1 MKSGFSIGRAFAGFL
16 LGSFVIT
23 LLLAGAGVWWAGK
36 QAFVRHQDAVLR
48 SDLRAVAE
56 AQRRLI
62 DAHTR
67 GLDYLA
73 RRPLV
78 AQAVMGEERSLA
90 DLADFLRAF
99 DIDPGI
105 LRVEIYDI
113 LLEPLIAQ
121 GIASGGRSRFP
132 AALRRVMAE
141 EIIESGAARLF
152 NHARAADGEVLLI
165 ALPVESYG
173 VAEGALVAELLMPRL
188 LPVTEWKSIA
198 RVEIV
203 GRHEM
208 ADLPKAGST
217 PVAAPVATPGAGT
230 IEGTIEGAVADAGG
244 ERIILEIPGTS
255 LLLAVTP
262 DRSALGDAR
271 THLLVTSLVAL
282 AAALSLAF
290 LAAYV
295 VGHQAIVGPQRA
307 LEISRRRLI
316 ASEAKAREMASI
328 VQQTNDAIVLTD
340 AQGRVTWC
348 NAAVEEISGYSL
360 AEMIGR
366 KPGEVLQGPDTD
378 RATTR
383 AIGRA
388 LRARRPHRCEILNYR
403 KTGEPYWL
411 DLNLVPLFDSA
422 GLIRSFVA
430 IERDVTEAKERE
442 RQLADAREAA
452 EAATRAKS
460 NFLANMSHEI
470 RTPMNGI
477 VGMADLLSETPLGN
491 AQALYVDTIR
501 ESASALL
508 TIINDILDLSKVEAG
523 RVVLAPE
530 PVDIAQL
537 MEEVARLLA
546 PAATERGLEIVVD
559 DRLNAGDGF
568 RRIFRADRARLR
580 QILINLAGNA
590 CKFTERGHVV
600 LALSGP
606 PQATGATAALT
617 IVVRD
622 SGIGI
627 PADRIGDIFHAF
639 EQADNATERRFEGTG
654 LGLAITQR
662 LVGLMGGTIAV
673 TSTLGEGS
681 VFTARLGLV
690 EEEVVE
696 APAEEPRRPVRP
708 ASSPPTRT
716 PPGGPPAL
724 RVAVV
729 SPVAAARQ
737 LIAAQLRLEG
747 IA

>member
-1 MKSGFSIGRAFAGFL
+1 
-16 LGSFVIT
+16 
-23 LLLAGAGVWWAGK
+23 
-36 QAFVRHQDAVLR
+36 
-48 SDLRAVAE
+48 VAE

-208 ADLPKAGST
+208 ADLPKA
-217 PVAAPVATPGAGT
+217 VATPGA
-230 IEGTIEGAVADAGG
+230 GTIEGAVADAGG

-600 LALSGP
+600 LGLSGP

-627 PADRIGDIFHAF
+627 PADRIGDIFAF
-639 EQADNATERRFEGTG
+639 QEQVAEQIVAQVEPEIGR
-654 LGLAITQR
+654 
-662 LVGLMGGTIAV
+662 AV
-673 TSTLGEGS
+673 A
-681 VFTARLGLV
+681 ARLRL
-690 EEEVVE
+690 
-696 APAEEPRRPVRP
+696 APPSDMSAWDHLMR
-708 ASSPPTRT
+708 A
-716 PPGGPPAL
+716 
-724 RVAVV
+724 
-729 SPVAAARQ
+729 
-737 LIAAQLRLEG
+737 
-747 IA
+747 